1 MPWEGGG
8 GSVLDRIVALRS
20 AVRTIGGVFGGAE
33 AIPVV
38 ETTTRSLRNVPKGKE
53 LVHQTAEKRGK
64 NPENQ
69 EFRPRSNPGEGATR
83 KMSPHFKGARG
94 VLAAPAAAG
103 RPRGVPGFGLRRR
116 LPPGAFPVPPG
127 REMRAP

>member
-1 MPWEGGG
+1 MDFLPSSPCKKQPKTGLLGT
-8 GSVLDRIVALRS
+8 
-20 AVRTIGGVFGGAE
+20 VR
-33 AIPVV
+33 
-38 ETTTRSLRNVPKGKE
+38 
-53 LVHQTAEKRGK
+53 
-64 NPENQ
+64 
-69 EFRPRSNPGEGATR
+69 EGATR

>member
-8 GSVLDRIVALRS
+8 RSVLDRIVALRS
-20 AVRTIGGVFGGAE
+20 AVRTMGGVFGGAE

-69 EFRPRSNPGEGATR
+69 EFRPRSNRGADEGQF
-83 KMSPHFKGARG
+83 HLEGFIDLQG
-94 VLAAPAAAG
+94 VV
-103 RPRGVPGFGLRRR
+103 GVFAR
-116 LPPGAFPVPPG
+116 LPRSGRSGAEWAF
-127 REMRAP
+127 

>member
-1 MPWEGGG
+1 M
-8 GSVLDRIVALRS
+8 
-20 AVRTIGGVFGGAE
+20 GGVFGGAE

-69 EFRPRSNPGEGATR
+69 RFPDSQTLVVCHTQATHTGIAGAHPTPGQTQSWLQFHWET
-83 KMSPHFKGARG
+83 
-94 VLAAPAAAG
+94 AG
-103 RPRGVPGFGLRRR
+103 NS
-116 LPPGAFPVPPG
+116 
-127 REMRAP
+127 

>member
-1 MPWEGGG
+1 MFWEGVPWEGGG
-8 GSVLDRIVALRS
+8 RSVLDRIVALRS
-20 AVRTIGGVFGGAE
+20 AVRTMGGVFGGAE

-69 EFRPRSNPGEGATR
+69 RFPDSQTLVYPSCYT
-83 KMSPHFKGARG
+83 
-94 VLAAPAAAG
+94 LALIAAHACTHIHTELVCKLTM
-103 RPRGVPGFGLRRR
+103 P
-116 LPPGAFPVPPG
+116 
-127 REMRAP
+127 